1 MTFIR
6 SAAVLI
12 AVIGLFTVA
21 ATAQKRTTT
30 TKRKYPSTPKVVT
43 TNNTSAPGS
52 DVAKAKE
59 TVNNQIK
66 NVSKFVDVL
75 GPIAQG
81 IESID
86 NDAKTKKL
94 DKKTL
99 DLNAANK
106 QKVIAAIRNLRAGI
120 EALEADFTNKP
131 ALKKF
136 LPKIQGISALGVQ
149 SEMLAKT
156 NKFSDSRKP
165 WLTVVEKLTDTLAAL
180 P

>member
-12 AVIGLFTVA
+12 AVISLFTVA
-21 ATAQKRTTT
+21 ATAQKR
-30 TKRKYPSTPKVVT
+30 KPAPRKYPPTPKVVT
-43 TNNTSAPGS
+43 TNTATTSVG

-66 NVSKFVDVL
+66 NVTKFVDVL

-81 IESID
+81 IESVD
-86 NDAKTKKL
+86 KDAKTKKV

-99 DLNAANK
+99 DMNAANK
-106 QKVIAAIRNLRAGI
+106 QKVIQAIVNLRAGLT
-120 EALEADFTNKP
+120 ALETDFTNKP
-131 ALKKF
+131 ALRKF
-136 LPKIQGISALGVQ
+136 LLKIQGIAALSAQ
-149 SEMLAKT
+149 SEDLAKANRFT
-156 NKFSDSRKP
+156 DSGKP
-165 WLTVVEKLTDTLAAL
+165 LLSVIEKLTDTLSAM

>member
-12 AVIGLFTVA
+12 AVISLFTVA
-21 ATAQKRTTT
+21 ATAQKR
-30 TKRKYPSTPKVVT
+30 KAAPRKYPPAPKVVT
-43 TNNTSAPGS
+43 TNTATTPAG

-106 QKVIAAIRNLRAGI
+106 QKVIVAIRNLRAGI

-156 NKFSDSRKP
+156 NKF
-165 WLTVVEKLTDTLAAL
+165 
-180 P
+180 